1 MDVLSELLSDLRVES
16 TIYCRFEVADPWAVA
31 YPGGGMAGF
40 HVVVEGRCLLQVD
53 GRDAPLRLEA
63 GDLVVFPHRTGHHL
77 RGPSPAL
84 PAPVE
89 ALAARRD
96 GALSVRHGGA
106 GERAVYLCGGLTFH
120 AGGDH
125 PLLSALPEVI
135 HVPRARAAAHPWL
148 ETHLAAIACEAAS
161 GRPGAEM
168 VMARL
173 SDVLFV
179 QAVRAHLAALP
190 EVAAG
195 WPGALRDPPV
205 AKALS
210 AIHRQPERAWTVES
224 LGRAVGMSRSHF
236 AERFAKAVGEPPLAY
251 LSRWRMHRARTLL
264 RDDSVRM
271 GRIARMLGYGSEA
284 AFSTAFKRWTGMP
297 PGEFRKTAR
306 GGNAMEAPSL
316 ALSA

>member
-1 MDVLSELLSDLRVES
+1 MDVLSELLADLRVES

-31 YPGGGMAGF
+31 YPPGQMAGF
-40 HVVVEGRCLLQVD
+40 HLVVEGSCLLVVEGRE
-53 GRDAPLRLEA
+53 PLRLHA
-63 GDLVVFPHRTGHHL
+63 GDLVVLPHRAGHVM
-77 RGPSPAL
+77 RGRSPAL
-84 PAPVE
+84 PAPVDVVW
-89 ALAARRD
+89 ARQ
-96 GALSVRHGGA
+96 GEGLGVRHGGA
-106 GERAVYLCGGLTFH
+106 GEAAAYLCGGFRFA

-135 HVPRARAAAHPWL
+135 HVPREEVALHPWL
-148 ETHLAAIACEAAS
+148 QTHIDAIACEARS

-179 QAVRAHLAALP
+179 QAVRAHLAHLP

-210 AIHRQPERAWTVES
+210 AIHRQPERPWTVES
-224 LGRAVGMSRSHF
+224 LGRTAGLSRSHF
-236 AERFAKAVGEPPLAY
+236 AERFSRAVGEPPLSY

-264 RDDSVRM
+264 RDPSVRM

-284 AFSTAFKRWTGMP
+284 AFSTAFKRWTGVA
-297 PGEFRKTAR
+297 PGAFRKSSR
-306 GGNAMEAPSL
+306 GAAAPAEAL

>member
-1 MDVLSELLSDLRVES
+1 MDVLSELLADLRVES
-16 TIYCRFEVADPWAVA
+16 SVYCRYELTEPWALA
-31 YPGGGMAGF
+31 YPAGQMAGF
-40 HVVVEGRCLLQVD
+40 HLVVEGTVLLVME
-53 GRDAPLRLEA
+53 GRDPLRLET
-63 GDLVVFPHRTGHHL
+63 GDLVVFPHPVGHVM
-77 RGPSPAL
+77 RGHAPAIA
-84 PAPVE
+84 AP
-89 ALAARRD
+89 LAEVLARQRD
-96 GALSVRHGGA
+96 GLRLQYGGA
-106 GERAVYLCGGLTFH
+106 GERAAYLCGGLRFS

-125 PLLSALPEVI
+125 PLLSALPDVI
-135 HVPRARAAAHPWL
+135 HIPRAEAARQPWL
-148 ETHLAAIACEAAS
+148 EMHLNAIACEATS

-205 AKALS
+205 ARALS
-210 AIHRQPERAWTVES
+210 AIHRQPERPWTVES
-224 LGRAVGMSRSHF
+224 LGRMVGMSRSHF
-236 AERFAKAVGEPPLAY
+236 AERFAKSVGEPPLAY

-264 RDDSVRM
+264 REPSVRM

-284 AFSTAFKRWTGMP
+284 AFSTAFKRWNGVAP
-297 PGEFRKTAR
+297 SEWRKAAR
-306 GGNAMEAPSL
+306 GPEASAAL

>member
-1 MDVLSELLSDLRVES
+1 MDVLSELLADLRVES
-16 TIYCRFEVADPWAVA
+16 SIYCRYEVAEPWALA
-31 YPGGGMAGF
+31 YPAGQMAGF
-40 HVVVEGRCLLQVD
+40 HLVVEGSCLVAMD
-53 GRDAPLRLEA
+53 GREPLRLEA
-63 GDLVVFPHRTGHHL
+63 GDLVVFPHRTAHVM
-77 RGPSPAL
+77 RGRDPAL

-89 ALAARRD
+89 SLRGRQGD
-96 GALSVRHGGA
+96 GLGVRHGGA
-106 GERAVYLCGGLTFH
+106 GERAVYLCGGFRFH
-120 AGGDH
+120 ADGDH

-135 HVPRARAAAHPWL
+135 HVPRAQAAALPWL
-148 ETHLAAIACEAAS
+148 ETHVSAIACEATS

-205 AKALS
+205 ARALS
-210 AIHRQPERAWTVES
+210 AIYRQPERPWTVES
-224 LGRAVGMSRSHF
+224 LGRMAGMSRSHF
-236 AERFAKAVGEPPLAY
+236 AERFARAVGEPPLSY
-251 LSRWRMHRARTLL
+251 LSRWRMHRARALL
-264 RDDSVRM
+264 REPSVRM

-284 AFSTAFKRWTGMP
+284 AFSTAFKRWNGMAP
-297 PGEFRKTAR
+297 SEFRR
-306 GGNAMEAPSL
+306 GTGGADPSGL

>member
-1 MDVLSELLSDLRVES
+1 MDVLSELLADLRVES
-16 TIYCRFEVADPWAVA
+16 SVYCRYEMSEPWALA
-31 YPGGGMAGF
+31 YPPGQMAGF
-40 HVVVEGRCLLQVD
+40 HLVVEGSLLVVVEGRDPLQV
-53 GRDAPLRLEA
+53 EA
-63 GDLVVFPHRTGHHL
+63 GDLVVFPHPIAHVL
-77 RGPSPAL
+77 RGRAPAIA
-84 PAPVE
+84 APVAE
-89 ALAARRD
+89 VLARQRE
-96 GALSVRHGGA
+96 GLSLRFGGA
-106 GERAVYLCGGLTFH
+106 GERAVYLCGGIRFS

-125 PLLSALPEVI
+125 PLLSALPDLI
-135 HVPRARAAAHPWL
+135 HIPRSEAAQLPWL
-148 ETHLAAIACEAAS
+148 ETHMNAIACEATS

-205 AKALS
+205 ARALS
-210 AIHRQPERAWTVES
+210 AIHRQPERPWTVES
-224 LGRAVGMSRSHF
+224 LGKTVGMSRSHF
-236 AERFAKAVGEPPLAY
+236 AERFARTVGEPPLSY

-264 RDDSVRM
+264 RDPSVRM

-284 AFSTAFKRWTGMP
+284 AFSTAFKRWNGMA
-297 PGEFRKTAR
+297 PGEFRKSTR
-306 GGNAMEAPSL
+306 APAASAEL

>member
-1 MDVLSELLSDLRVES
+1 MDVLSELLADLRVES
-16 TIYCRFEVADPWAVA
+16 SVYCRYEMSEPWALA
-31 YPGGGMAGF
+31 YPPGQMAGF
-40 HVVVEGRCLLQVD
+40 HLVVEGTVLLVME
-53 GRDAPLRLEA
+53 GRDPLRLET
-63 GDLVVFPHRTGHHL
+63 GDLVVLPHPTGHVL
-77 RGPSPAL
+77 RGH
-84 PAPVE
+84 AP
-89 ALAARRD
+89 ALAAPLDEVLSRQRD
-96 GALSVRHGGA
+96 GLSLRYGGA
-106 GERAVYLCGGLTFH
+106 GERAAYLCGGIRFS

-125 PLLSALPEVI
+125 PLLSALPDVI
-135 HVPRARAAAHPWL
+135 HIPRSQAAELPWL
-148 ETHLAAIACEAAS
+148 ETHMNAIACEATS

-210 AIHRQPERAWTVES
+210 AIHRQPERPWTVES
-224 LGRAVGMSRSHF
+224 LGRMAGMSRSHF
-236 AERFAKAVGEPPLAY
+236 AERFAKSVGEPPLAY

-264 RDDSVRM
+264 REPSVRM

-284 AFSTAFKRWTGMP
+284 AFSTAVKRWNGMAP
-297 PGEFRKTAR
+297 SEFRKTAR
-306 GGNAMEAPSL
+306 GAGTSAEL